1 MAKQSGLGLAV
12 YNVDDAAGT
21 VKDLRN
27 DIGNFGIS
35 TPRAVQDVT
44 GLDVSANERLLLL
57 ADLSVDQA
65 VFFNPATGRSH
76 DVLKTVSS
84 TSVQRTWTMTVGGV
98 TLTGEMLITDY
109 GITRAE
115 GGAITIKAPMV
126 LANGAVP
133 TWA

>member
-1 MAKQSGLGLAV
+1 MAKQSGLGLTT
-12 YNVDDAAGT
+12 YNVDDAAG
-21 VKDLRN
+21 VVRDLRN
-27 DIGNFGIS
+27 DVGNFGIS

-44 GLDVSANERLLLL
+44 GLDVSANERILLL

-65 VFFNPATGRSH
+65 VYFNPAANKAH
-76 DVLKTVSS
+76 AVLCTASS

-126 LANGAVP
+126 
-133 TWA
+133 